1 MRSLA
6 VAAVAR
12 VRQQAQVGV
21 MGDAFADE
29 AFCRALVDAIGKKV
43 ELKTTAG
50 SLRFRP
56 TSSFATLAGDDL
68 DTVPVARP
76 QAQSSNTIVTFGNR
90 LFLKGYRRLR
100 EGANPE
106 FEVGRFL
113 TEVAHFK
120 NCVPVAGVLEHVGAN
135 GTTSTLALLQAH
147 VPNQGDG
154 WAYTLE
160 YLHRHLDLRRDSAAP
175 MPPDVHGVYLELAG
189 TLGRRSAEMHLAFAD
204 ARGEPGFEPEPMTAE
219 DVAAYRARAAAD
231 LESTLQA
238 LREAQP
244 RMSDAALSDA
254 LAVLEARERLLH
266 RIESAIGPDPGARKT
281 RIHGDYHLGQVLLVK
296 NDFVIIDFEGEPG
309 RSFEERRARQ
319 SPLRDV
325 AGMLRSFSYAR
336 ASALSAFAQ
345 NQEELAFLAPY
356 AEEWERETRAA
367 FLDGYWLA
375 MGEADGGKAP
385 GDTVDL
391 LSLFELEKALYEV
404 RYELGSRPEWVR
416 IPLRGIMRWLDR

>member
-68 DTVPVARP
+68 DAVPVARP

-231 LESTLQA
+231 LERTLQA

-244 RMSDAALSDA
+244 RMSDAACVRRA
-254 LAVLEARERLLH
+254 
-266 RIESAIGPDPGARKT
+266 GGARARASALRAAHRVHRRPGPGRAKT

-336 ASALSAFAQ
+336 GERLVGLCAEPGRAGVPGAVCGGMGARDPCCVPRRL
-345 NQEELAFLAPY
+345 LAGHGRGRRP
-356 AEEWERETRAA
+356 
-367 FLDGYWLA
+367 
-375 MGEADGGKAP
+375 KAP
-385 GDTVDL
+385 RGYRGP
-391 LSLFELEKALYEV
+391 ALALRAGEGLV
-404 RYELGSRPEWVR
+404 RGAL
-416 IPLRGIMRWLDR
+416 